1 MWSEEMLIADAFR
14 KISSS
19 DDFGAKVGFPSQ
31 VMEAFLVWE
40 NYFESN

>member
-1 MWSEEMLIADAFR
+1 MFSEEMLLR

-19 DDFGAKVGFPSQ
+19 DDFGGKVGLPSQ
-31 VMEAFLVWE
+31 VMEGKFQAE